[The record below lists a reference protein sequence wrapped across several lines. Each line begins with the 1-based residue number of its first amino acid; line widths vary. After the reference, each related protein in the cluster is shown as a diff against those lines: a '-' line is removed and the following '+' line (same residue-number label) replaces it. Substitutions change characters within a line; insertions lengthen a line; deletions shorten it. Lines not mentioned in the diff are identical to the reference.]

1 MRRKKD
7 SELCKGEL
15 EKIDEK
21 KSELE
26 KGHQV
31 KEELL
36 QRAKKIEDKVK
47 KMQKF
52 ESFLDK
58 VKEQHPD
65 EFQELNDILARY
77 KTLSDSNL
85 KLQA

>member
-26 KGHQV
+26 KGHLV

-47 KMQKF
+47 KM
-52 ESFLDK
+52 
-58 VKEQHPD
+58 
-65 EFQELNDILARY
+65 
-77 KTLSDSNL
+77 
-85 KLQA
+85 

>member
-15 EKIDEK
+15 DKIVEKQG
-21 KSELE
+21 ELE
-26 KGHQV
+26 KGHLL

-47 KMQKF
+47 KM
-52 ESFLDK
+52 
-58 VKEQHPD
+58 
-65 EFQELNDILARY
+65 
-77 KTLSDSNL
+77 
-85 KLQA
+85 

>member
-15 EKIDEK
+15 DKILEKQT
-21 KSELE
+21 ELE
-26 KGHQV
+26 KGHLL
-31 KEELL
+31 KEELML
-36 QRAKKIEDKVK
+36 RAKKIEEKVK

-52 ESFLDK
+52 EAFLEK

-65 EFQELNDILARY
+65 EF
-77 KTLSDSNL
+77 
-85 KLQA
+85 